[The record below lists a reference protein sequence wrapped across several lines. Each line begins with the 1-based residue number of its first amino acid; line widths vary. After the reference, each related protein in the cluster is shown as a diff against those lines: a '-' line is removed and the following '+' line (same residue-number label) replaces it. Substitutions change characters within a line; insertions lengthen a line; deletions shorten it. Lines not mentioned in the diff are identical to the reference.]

1 MEKQV
6 ALRMLLTVTILCF
19 FSFFYSGVHGTASLE
34 IDMKLKALNK
44 PALKTIKSEDGD
56 IIDCV
61 DIYKQP
67 AFDHPAL
74 RNHKIQM
81 KPSVELGSKE
91 TNIPSDSSPKPVTSK
106 IWTKSGQCPVGK
118 IPIRRANI
126 VINLELPDMG
136 LSSPIPVSLQYG
148 GSLQKLDLSSN
159 QLSGNIPPQLC
170 TWLLFLVSLDMS
182 NK

>member
-6 ALRMLLTVTILCF
+6 ALRMLLTVTTLCF

-118 IPIRRANI
+118 IPIRRVSREDI
-126 VINLELPDMG
+126 SRD
-136 LSSPIPVSLQYG
+136 SSPSSFGRKPPHIYKTLDKTHQHKTNSNSTTGKHKIPARKTIRY
-148 GSLQKLDLSSN
+148 
-159 QLSGNIPPQLC
+159 IC
-170 TWLLFLVSLDMS
+170 
-182 NK
+182 